1 MTATA
6 VLTVSHL
13 EKKFGKFTAL
23 HDVNL
28 TLHGGEVLGFIGPNG
43 AGKSTT
49 IRTILGMLRLT
60 NGQVQVFGQDAWHD
74 AVAIHR
80 QLAYVPGDV
89 YLWPN
94 FTGGQTIDLLLKMSG
109 QQHTAKTDELIKKF
123 DLDPSKKNQTYSKGN
138 RQKIALIAALSSDV
152 ALYIFDE
159 PTSGLDPLNEIVFQQ
174 ELARLK
180 TAGKAI
186 LLSSHILS
194 EVEKTC
200 DTIAIIRNGRVI
212 ETGSLAKL
220 QHLTRTNV
228 TVTTD
233 RDLTALSKLAG
244 VHQFQQL
251 DQQVGQVSF
260 AVDSDSLTTV
270 LGLLAE
276 QKLTAIQIAPP
287 TLEDLFLRYYDQ
299 AQPTEVTNHG

>member
-89 YLWPN
+89 YL
-94 FTGGQTIDLLLKMSG
+94 
-109 QQHTAKTDELIKKF
+109 
-123 DLDPSKKNQTYSKGN
+123 
-138 RQKIALIAALSSDV
+138 
-152 ALYIFDE
+152 
-159 PTSGLDPLNEIVFQQ
+159 
-174 ELARLK
+174 
-180 TAGKAI
+180 
-186 LLSSHILS
+186 
-194 EVEKTC
+194 
-200 DTIAIIRNGRVI
+200 
-212 ETGSLAKL
+212 
-220 QHLTRTNV
+220 
-228 TVTTD
+228 
-233 RDLTALSKLAG
+233 
-244 VHQFQQL
+244 
-251 DQQVGQVSF
+251 
-260 AVDSDSLTTV
+260 
-270 LGLLAE
+270 
-276 QKLTAIQIAPP
+276 
-287 TLEDLFLRYYDQ
+287 
-299 AQPTEVTNHG
+299 